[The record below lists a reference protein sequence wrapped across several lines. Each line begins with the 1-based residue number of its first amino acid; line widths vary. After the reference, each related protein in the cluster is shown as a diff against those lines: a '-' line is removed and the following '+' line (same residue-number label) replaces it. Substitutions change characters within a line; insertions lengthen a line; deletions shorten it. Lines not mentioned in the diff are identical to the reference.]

1 MVGIFETI
9 YELFKTV
16 IFVLIMAFL
25 IRFFLFQPFVVQ
37 GISMEPNLHDSEYL
51 IVDRLTYRIKMPEKG
66 DVIVFRAPDNQQVDY
81 IKRIIATAGDEIEIV
96 DNKIIINGRP
106 IEEKYLPSN
115 FQTLINGS
123 LENDMKKTIG
133 QDEYFVMGDN
143 REHSLDS
150 RIFGV
155 IQKSAIVGRALY
167 ILYPL
172 ENFGRVFEA
181 QY

>member
-25 IRFFLFQPFVVQ
+25 IRFFIFQPFVVQ

-81 IKRIIATAGDEIEIV
+81 IKRIIAVPGDEIKIV
-96 DNKIIINGRP
+96 NNQITINDKP
-106 IEEKYLPSN
+106 IEEKYLPN
-115 FQTLINGS
+115 DFKTLINGS
-123 LENDMKKTIG
+123 LETDMEKTVG
-133 QDEYFVMGDN
+133 SDEYFVMGDN

-155 IQKSAIVGRALY
+155 IKKSAIVGRALY

-181 QY
+181 SY